1 MNYERI
7 FRRTVKSLLRQL
19 EHHSSHARYVET
31 IARIQCLAAHPGS
44 ELHFVVGKSMRNR
57 KLLEVLLACLR
68 IRAAMAL
75 QEELYESS
83 DYETLSTAS
92 QSQDSQNSE

>member
-1 MNYERI
+1 MR
-7 FRRTVKSLLRQL
+7 SLLRQL
-19 EHHSSHARYVET
+19 ERRPSHERYVAAV
-31 IARIQCLAAHPGS
+31 ARIQCLAAHPGS
-44 ELHFVVGKSMRNR
+44 ELHFVVGRSMRNR

-75 QEELYESS
+75 QEELCESS
-83 DYETLSTAS
+83 DYETISTAS